1 MNALH
6 LPDQVGVMIL
16 PDCVLFPHGG
26 LPLRIFED
34 RYRMMLQDAIDGDC
48 LFAVTQQI
56 SEDSADPQQ
65 CAAPVGTIGI
75 IRASHEQEDG
85 TSHLLLHGII
95 RVKFLE
101 WLDEKP
107 YPVATIQP
115 TPTAPASN
123 PPASKPAKSIARRRT
138 APAVARSPRAE
149 ASQQAMAGTIT
160 NGLIQTATPHNTP
173 SANDRANGRGPGRT
187 RQRRASRQGRS
198 IHGSRWQWHHS
209 EVDR

>member
-115 TPTAPASN
+115 IHSEFTPANQKAAATKTLRGSVEDAIRGLPEEVQNAVMEMIHRTDD
-123 PPASKPAKSIARRRT
+123 PVIIADI
-138 APAVARSPRAE
+138 V
-149 ASQQAMAGTIT
+149 SQQFFQDVGI
-160 NGLIQTATPHNTP
+160 
-173 SANDRANGRGPGRT
+173 
-187 RQRRASRQGRS
+187 RQHLLEIESPAARISYLCNALQG
-198 IHGSRWQWHHS
+198 I
-209 EVDR
+209 

>member
-56 SEDSADPQQ
+56 SEDSADPQH

-85 TSHLLLHGII
+85 TSHLLLHGVI

-115 TPTAPASN
+115 IHSEFSPAHQKAAATKTLRGSVEDAIRGL
-123 PPASKPAKSIARRRT
+123 PEEVQKAVMEMIHRTDDPVIIADI
-138 APAVARSPRAE
+138 V
-149 ASQQAMAGTIT
+149 SQQFFQDVDI
-160 NGLIQTATPHNTP
+160 
-173 SANDRANGRGPGRT
+173 
-187 RQRRASRQGRS
+187 RQHLLEIESPAARISYLCNALQR
-198 IHGSRWQWHHS
+198 I
-209 EVDR
+209 